1 MNFLP
6 KKLLSRFVLLIATLL
21 IVSQLVSLKIFD
33 NFEREPRAEALA
45 QEIITVVNFTKAAL
59 YAAAPSKRIQL
70 FREINDIGDIK
81 VYAAFPFES
90 IEPIPNDP
98 FLKLVVKKI
107 TARIPSGNFVVI
119 NHYDIPGVWVSF
131 EIDGDMFWVV
141 VPRLITDRPFPWH
154 WIGWGIVIAILA
166 ISGAYITTK
175 RISRPINNLIDAAD
189 KIRNGHNVSKL
200 PLDSVTEFRELSE
213 AFNEMAEVLSK
224 VSKERKFLLA
234 SVSHDIRTP
243 LTRIRL
249 ASEMLPSNS
258 SALKESLE
266 EDIIEINDILNQFLD
281 FARGFQDEPKT
292 PINLGKLLKDIQ
304 TKHKRMGQTFTLK
317 KKNIRTDI
325 PKKLFIDVRPIAF
338 QRCLDNLIN
347 NAFFYSTGKV
357 ILEATLFEE
366 SFTISIMDNG
376 PGIPEDQKSKLLLPF
391 ERVDEARGNK
401 GGSGLGLTI
410 ADRIVKAHDGK
421 LELINRPE
429 GGLDVKITIP
439 IITA

>member
-1 MNFLP
+1 LNFLP
-6 KKLLSRFVLLIATLL
+6 KRLLSRSVLLIATLL

-33 NFEREPRAEALA
+33 NFEREPRAAALA
-45 QEIITVVNFTKAAL
+45 QEIITIVNFTKASL

-70 FREINDIGDIK
+70 FREINNIGDIK
-81 VYAAFPFES
+81 IYPAFPFES
-90 IEPIPNDP
+90 IEPIPDDP
-98 FLKLVVKKI
+98 FLKLVVEKI
-107 TARIPSGNFVVI
+107 TAKISSGSFVAI

-141 VPRLITDRPFPWH
+141 VPRLISDRPFPWH

-166 ISGAYITTK
+166 ILGAYITTK

-189 KIRNGHNVSKL
+189 KIRNGHNVKKL

-213 AFNEMAEVLSK
+213 AFNEMTENLSK
-224 VSKERKFLLA
+224 VNKERKFLLA

-249 ASEMLPSNS
+249 ASEMLPPNS
-258 SALKESLE
+258 LSLKESLE
-266 EDIIEINDILNQFLD
+266 DDVMEINDILNQFLD
-281 FARGFQDEPKT
+281 FARGFEDEPKI
-292 PINLGKLLKDIQ
+292 PVNLGTLLKDIQ
-304 TKHKRMGQTFTLK
+304 IKHKRMGQNFILR
-317 KKNIRTDI
+317 KKNIRINI
-325 PKKLFIDVRPIAF
+325 PKKLFIDIRPLAF

-347 NAFFYSTGKV
+347 NAFFYSKGKV
-357 ILEATLFEE
+357 ILEASLLEE
-366 SFTISIMDNG
+366 SFTISIIDNG
-376 PGIPEDQKSKLLLPF
+376 PGIPEEQKSKLLKPF

-421 LELINRPE
+421 LELINRTQ
-429 GGLDVKITIP
+429 GGLDAKITIP
-439 IITA
+439 IISA

>member
-1 MNFLP
+1 LNFLP
-6 KKLLSRFVLLIATLL
+6 KKLLSRLVLLIATLL
-21 IVSQLVSLKIFD
+21 IVSQLVSIKIFD

-45 QEIITVVNFTKAAL
+45 QEIITIVNFTKASL
-59 YAAAPSKRIQL
+59 NAAAPSKRIQL
-70 FREINDIGDIK
+70 FREINNIGDIK
-81 VYAAFPFES
+81 VYAAYPFES

-154 WIGWGIVIAILA
+154 WIGWGMVIAILA

-189 KIRNGHNVSKL
+189 KIRNGHNVKKL

-249 ASEMLPSNS
+249 ASEMLPPNS
-258 SALKESLE
+258 SSLKDSLE

-281 FARGFQDEPKT
+281 FARGFQDEPKA
-292 PINLGKLLKDIQ
+292 PVNLGKLLKDIQ
-304 TKHKRMGQTFTLK
+304 IKHKRMGQAFTLT

-325 PKKLFIDVRPIAF
+325 PKKLFIDIRPLAF

-347 NAFFYSTGKV
+347 NAFFYSKGKV
-357 ILEATLFEE
+357 ILEATLLEE
-366 SFTISIMDNG
+366 SFTISIIDNG

-391 ERVDEARGNK
+391 ERVDEARGNE

-421 LELINRPE
+421 LELINRLE

>member
-6 KKLLSRFVLLIATLL
+6 KKLLSRLVLLIATLL

-325 PKKLFIDVRPIAF
+325 PKKLFIDIRPIAF

-357 ILEATLFEE
+357 ILEATLLEE
-366 SFTISIMDNG
+366 SFTISIIDDG

>member
-1 MNFLP
+1 LNFLP
-6 KKLLSRFVLLIATLL
+6 KRLLSRFVLLIATLL

-33 NFEREPRAEALA
+33 NFEREPRAAALA
-45 QEIITVVNFTKAAL
+45 QEIITIVNFTKASL

-81 VYAAFPFES
+81 IYAAFPFES
-90 IEPIPNDP
+90 IEPIPDDP

-107 TARIPSGNFVVI
+107 TAKIAPGSFVVI

-141 VPRLITDRPFPWH
+141 VPRLISDRPFPWH

-166 ISGAYITTK
+166 ILGAYVTTK

-189 KIRNGHNVSKL
+189 KIRNGHNVKKL
-200 PLDSVTEFRELSE
+200 PLDSVTEFRALSE
-213 AFNEMAEVLSK
+213 AFNEMTENLSK
-224 VSKERKFLLA
+224 VNKERKFLLA

-249 ASEMLPSNS
+249 ASEMLPPNS
-258 SALKESLE
+258 SSLKESLE
-266 EDIIEINDILNQFLD
+266 ADVMEINDILNQFLD
-281 FARGFQDEPKT
+281 FARGFEDEPKI
-292 PINLGKLLKDIQ
+292 PVNLGILLRDIQ
-304 TKHKRMGQTFTLK
+304 TKHKRMGQNFILR

-325 PKKLFIDVRPIAF
+325 PKKLFIDLRPLAF

-347 NAFFYSTGKV
+347 NAFFYSNGKV
-357 ILEATLFEE
+357 ILEASLLEE
-366 SFTISIMDNG
+366 SFTISIIDNG
-376 PGIPEDQKSKLLLPF
+376 PGIPEEQKSKLLKPF

-410 ADRIVKAHDGK
+410 ADRIIKAHDGK
-421 LELINRPE
+421 LELINRTE
-429 GGLDVKITIP
+429 GGLDAKITIP

>member
-33 NFEREPRAEALA
+33 NFEREPRATALA
-45 QEIITVVNFTKAAL
+45 QEIITIVNFTKAAL
-59 YAAAPSKRIQL
+59 SAAAPSKRIQL
-70 FREINDIGDIK
+70 FRELNNIGDIK
-81 VYAAFPFES
+81 VYAAYPFES

-154 WIGWGIVIAILA
+154 WIGWGMVIAILA
-166 ISGAYITTK
+166 ITGAYITTK

-189 KIRNGHNVSKL
+189 KIRNGHSVEKL
-200 PLDSVTEFRELSE
+200 PLDSVTEFKDLSE

-249 ASEMLPSNS
+249 ASEMLPANS
-258 SALKESLE
+258 SSLKESLE

-281 FARGFQDEPKT
+281 FARGFQDESKVPV
-292 PINLGKLLKDIQ
+292 NLGKLLKDIQ
-304 TKHKRMGQTFTLK
+304 TKHKRMGQNFSLK

-325 PKKLFIDVRPIAF
+325 PKKLFIDLRKLAF

-347 NAFFYSTGKV
+347 NAFFYSKGAV
-357 ILEATLFEE
+357 ILEAVLLEE
-366 SFTISIMDNG
+366 SFIISIIDNG

-421 LELINRPE
+421 LELINRPT
-429 GGLDVKITIP
+429 GGLTAKITIP
-439 IITA
+439 IISA

>member
-6 KKLLSRFVLLIATLL
+6 KKLLSRLVLLIATLL

-70 FREINDIGDIK
+70 FRQINDIGDIK
-81 VYAAFPFES
+81 VYAAYPFES

-189 KIRNGHNVSKL
+189 KIRNGHNVSRL

-325 PKKLFIDVRPIAF
+325 PKKLFIDIRPIAF

-357 ILEATLFEE
+357 ILEATLLEE
-366 SFTISIMDNG
+366 SFTISIIDDG

>member
-6 KKLLSRFVLLIATLL
+6 KKLLSRLVLLIATLL

-70 FREINDIGDIK
+70 FRQINDIGDIK
-81 VYAAFPFES
+81 VYAAYPFES

-292 PINLGKLLKDIQ
+292 PINLGKLLKEIQ

-325 PKKLFIDVRPIAF
+325 PKKLFIDIRPIAF

-357 ILEATLFEE
+357 ILEATLLEE

>member
-1 MNFLP
+1 
-6 KKLLSRFVLLIATLL
+6 VLLIATLL

-45 QEIITVVNFTKAAL
+45 QEIITIVNFTKASL

-70 FREINDIGDIK
+70 FRELNNIGDIK
-81 VYAAFPFES
+81 VYAAYPFES

-98 FLKLVVKKI
+98 FLKLVVQKI
-107 TARIPSGNFVVI
+107 TSRIPPGNFVVI

-166 ISGAYITTK
+166 IFGAYITTK

-189 KIRNGHNVSKL
+189 KIRNGHDVGRL

-213 AFNEMAEVLSK
+213 AFNEMTENLSK

-249 ASEMLPSNS
+249 ASEMLPPNS
-258 SALKESLE
+258 SSLKESLE

-281 FARGFQDEPKT
+281 FARGFQDEPKS
-292 PINLGKLLKDIQ
+292 PVNLGKLLKDIQ
-304 TKHKRMGQTFTLK
+304 TKHKRMGQNFKLI

-325 PKKLFIDVRPIAF
+325 PKKLFIDLRPLAF
-338 QRCLDNLIN
+338 KRCLDNLIN
-347 NAFFYSTGKV
+347 NAFFYSKGKV
-357 ILEATLFEE
+357 ILEASLLEE
-366 SFTISIMDNG
+366 SFTLSIIDNG
-376 PGIPEDQKSKLLLPF
+376 PGIPEGQKSKLLEPF

-410 ADRIVKAHDGK
+410 ADRIIKAHEGK
-421 LELINRPE
+421 LELINRTE
-429 GGLDVKITIP
+429 GGLNAKITIP

>member
-1 MNFLP
+1 M
-6 KKLLSRFVLLIATLL
+6 LLIATLL

-45 QEIITVVNFTKAAL
+45 QEIITIVNFTKASL

-70 FREINDIGDIK
+70 FREINNIGDIK
-81 VYAAFPFES
+81 VYAAYPFES

-98 FLKLVVKKI
+98 FLKLVVQKI
-107 TARIPSGNFVVI
+107 TSRIPPGSFVVI

-166 ISGAYITTK
+166 IFGAYVTTK

-189 KIRNGHNVSKL
+189 KIRNGHEVGRL

-213 AFNEMAEVLSK
+213 AFNEMTENLSK

-249 ASEMLPSNS
+249 ASEMLPPNS
-258 SALKESLE
+258 SSLKESLE
-266 EDIIEINDILNQFLD
+266 EDVIEINDILNQFLD
-281 FARGFQDEPKT
+281 FARGFQDEPKS
-292 PINLGKLLKDIQ
+292 PVNLGKLLKDMQ
-304 TKHKRMGQTFTLK
+304 TKHKRMGQNFKLI

-325 PKKLFIDVRPIAF
+325 PKKLFIDLRPLAF
-338 QRCLDNLIN
+338 KRCLDNLIN
-347 NAFFYSTGKV
+347 NAFFYSKGKV
-357 ILEATLFEE
+357 ILEASLLEE
-366 SFTISIMDNG
+366 SFTISIIDNG
-376 PGIPEDQKSKLLLPF
+376 PGIPEGQKSKLLEPF

-410 ADRIVKAHDGK
+410 ADRIIKAHEGK
-421 LELINRPE
+421 LELINRTE
-429 GGLDVKITIP
+429 GGLNAKITIP

>member
-33 NFEREPRAEALA
+33 NFEREPRATALA
-45 QEIITVVNFTKAAL
+45 QEIITIVNFTKAAL
-59 YAAAPSKRIQL
+59 SAAAPSKRIQL
-70 FREINDIGDIK
+70 FRELNNIGDIK
-81 VYAAFPFES
+81 VYAAYPFES

-154 WIGWGIVIAILA
+154 WIGWGMIIAILA

-189 KIRNGHNVSKL
+189 KIRNGHSVGKL
-200 PLDSVTEFRELSE
+200 PLDSVTEFKELSE

-249 ASEMLPSNS
+249 ASEMLPANS
-258 SALKESLE
+258 SSLKESLE

-281 FARGFQDEPKT
+281 FARGFQDEPKV
-292 PINLGKLLKDIQ
+292 PVNLGKLLKDIQ
-304 TKHKRMGQTFTLK
+304 TKHKRMGQNFSLK

-325 PKKLFIDVRPIAF
+325 PKKLFIDLRKLAF

-347 NAFFYSTGKV
+347 NAFFYSKGAV
-357 ILEATLFEE
+357 ILEAVLLEE
-366 SFTISIMDNG
+366 SFTISIIDNG

-421 LELINRPE
+421 LELINRPT
-429 GGLDVKITIP
+429 GGLTAKITIP
-439 IITA
+439 IISA

>member
-6 KKLLSRFVLLIATLL
+6 KKLLSRLVLLIATLL

-70 FREINDIGDIK
+70 FREINNIGDIK
-81 VYAAFPFES
+81 VYAAYPFES

-200 PLDSVTEFRELSE
+200 PLDSVTEFRKLSE

-325 PKKLFIDVRPIAF
+325 PKKLFIDIRPIAF

-357 ILEATLFEE
+357 ILEATLLEE
-366 SFTISIMDNG
+366 SFTISIIDDG

>member
-1 MNFLP
+1 LNFLP
-6 KKLLSRFVLLIATLL
+6 KRLLSRSVLLIATLL

-33 NFEREPRAEALA
+33 NFEREPRAAALA
-45 QEIITVVNFTKAAL
+45 QEIITIVNFTKASL

-70 FREINDIGDIK
+70 FREINNIGDIK
-81 VYAAFPFES
+81 IYPAFPFES
-90 IEPIPNDP
+90 IEPIPDDP
-98 FLKLVVKKI
+98 FLKLVVEKI
-107 TARIPSGNFVVI
+107 TAKISSGSFVAI

-141 VPRLITDRPFPWH
+141 VPRLISDRPFPWH

-166 ISGAYITTK
+166 ILGAYITTK

-189 KIRNGHNVSKL
+189 KIRNGHNVKKL

-213 AFNEMAEVLSK
+213 AFNEMTENLSK
-224 VSKERKFLLA
+224 VNKERKFLLA

-249 ASEMLPSNS
+249 ASEMLPPNS
-258 SALKESLE
+258 LSLKESLE
-266 EDIIEINDILNQFLD
+266 DDVMEINDILNQFLD
-281 FARGFQDEPKT
+281 FARGFEDEPKI
-292 PINLGKLLKDIQ
+292 PVNLGTLLKDIQ
-304 TKHKRMGQTFTLK
+304 IKHKRMGQNFILR
-317 KKNIRTDI
+317 KKNIRTNI
-325 PKKLFIDVRPIAF
+325 PKKLFIDIRPLAF

-347 NAFFYSTGKV
+347 NAFFYSKGKV
-357 ILEATLFEE
+357 ILEASLLEE
-366 SFTISIMDNG
+366 SFTISIIDNG
-376 PGIPEDQKSKLLLPF
+376 PGIPEEQKSKLLKPF

-421 LELINRPE
+421 LELINRTQ
-429 GGLDVKITIP
+429 GGLDAKITIP
-439 IITA
+439 IISA

>member
-1 MNFLP
+1 LNFLP
-6 KKLLSRFVLLIATLL
+6 KKLLSRLVLLIATLL

-70 FREINDIGDIK
+70 FREINNIGDIK
-81 VYAAFPFES
+81 VYAAYPFES

-200 PLDSVTEFRELSE
+200 PLDSVTEFRKLSE

-292 PINLGKLLKDIQ
+292 PINLGKLLKEIQ

-325 PKKLFIDVRPIAF
+325 PKKLFIDIRPIAF

-357 ILEATLFEE
+357 ILEATLLEE
-366 SFTISIMDNG
+366 SFTISIIDDG

>member
-1 MNFLP
+1 LNFLP
-6 KKLLSRFVLLIATLL
+6 KKLLSRLVLLIATLL

-325 PKKLFIDVRPIAF
+325 PKKLFIDIRPIAF

-421 LELINRPE
+421 IELINRPE

>member
-6 KKLLSRFVLLIATLL
+6 KKLLSRLVLLIATLL

-281 FARGFQDEPKT
+281 FARGFQDESKVPV
-292 PINLGKLLKDIQ
+292 NLGRLLKDIQ
-304 TKHKRMGQTFTLK
+304 TKHNRMGQVFTLK
-317 KKNIRTDI
+317 KKNIRTDV
-325 PKKLFIDVRPIAF
+325 PKKLFIDIRPIAF

-347 NAFFYSTGKV
+347 NAFFYSKGKV
-357 ILEATLFEE
+357 ILEASLLEE
-366 SFTISIMDNG
+366 SFTISIIDNG

-429 GGLDVKITIP
+429 GGLDVRITIP

>member
-1 MNFLP
+1 M
-6 KKLLSRFVLLIATLL
+6 VLIATLL

-45 QEIITVVNFTKAAL
+45 KEIITIVNFTKASL
-59 YAAAPSKRIQL
+59 SAAAPSKRIQL
-70 FREINDIGDIK
+70 FREMNNISDIQI
-81 VYAAFPFES
+81 YAAYPFES
-90 IEPIPNDP
+90 IEPIPDDP
-98 FLKLVVKKI
+98 FIKLVVEKI
-107 TARIPSGNFVVI
+107 TSKVSSGTFIAI

-131 EIDGDMFWVV
+131 EIDGDMFWVI
-141 VPRLITDRPFPWH
+141 VPRLIQDRPFPWH

-166 ISGAYITTK
+166 IFGAYITTK
-175 RISRPINNLIDAAD
+175 RISRPINNLIDAAE
-189 KIRNGHNVSKL
+189 KIRNGHNVDKL

-213 AFNEMAEVLSK
+213 AFNEMTEVLSK

-249 ASEMLPSNS
+249 ASEMLPPNS
-258 SALKESLE
+258 SSLKESLE

-281 FARGFQDEPKT
+281 FARGFQDEPKA
-292 PINLGKLLKDIQ
+292 PVNLGKLLKDTQ
-304 TKHKRMGQTFTLK
+304 TKHKRMGHIFTLK

-325 PKKLFIDVRPIAF
+325 PKKLFIDLRPLAF

-347 NAFFYSTGKV
+347 NAFFYSKGKV
-357 ILEATLFEE
+357 ILEASLLEE
-366 SFTISIMDNG
+366 SFIISVIDNG
-376 PGIPEDQKSKLLLPF
+376 PGIPEEQKAKLLQPF
-391 ERVDEARGNK
+391 ERVDDARGNK

-410 ADRIVKAHDGK
+410 ADRIIKAHDGT

-429 GGLDVKITIP
+429 GGLNAKLTIP
-439 IITA
+439 IISA